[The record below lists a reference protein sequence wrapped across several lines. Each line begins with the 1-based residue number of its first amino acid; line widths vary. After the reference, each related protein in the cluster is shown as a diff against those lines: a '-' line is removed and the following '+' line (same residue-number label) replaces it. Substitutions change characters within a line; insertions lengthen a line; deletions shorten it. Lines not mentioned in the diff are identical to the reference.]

1 MLIHWGAVCLKSSK
15 KRTSPVHVANLF
27 MRTLILTSFEV
38 NLTQTSPCIL
48 IVNSTSEEK
57 TQRSQY
63 HQYMKKNFFSL
74 GYVGAYSNSRTD
86 ALVPHACRRRGKKF
100 LFRGWTT
107 GRLFKHFSDLC
118 TASKSVCVCYPLTFS
133 VCAHLSMWVYQ
144 TYLVH
149 KPMLR
154 QERRQ
159 EQIFGEWNGFL
170 PSLPLQK
177 QSK

>member
-1 MLIHWGAVCLKSSK
+1 MFTLLIFLWESWYSQASRSIWLKPAPASWLWTPPQRK
-15 KRTSPVHVANLF
+15 K
-27 MRTLILTSFEV
+27 
-38 NLTQTSPCIL
+38 
-48 IVNSTSEEK
+48 K
-57 TQRSQY
+57 QRSQY
-63 HQYMKKNFFSL
+63 HQYMKKKFFSL
-74 GYVGAYSNSRTD
+74 GDVGAYSNSRND
-86 ALVPHACRRRGKKF
+86 ALVPHACRQRGKKF

-107 GRLFKHFSDLC
+107 GRLFKYFSDLC
-118 TASKSVCVCYPLTFS
+118 TASKSVCVSYPLTFS
-133 VCAHLSMWVYQ
+133 VCTHLSMWVYQ

-154 QERRQ
+154 SERRR

>member
-1 MLIHWGAVCLKSSK
+1 MFTLLIFLWESWYSQASRSIWLKPVPASWLWTPPQRK
-15 KRTSPVHVANLF
+15 K
-27 MRTLILTSFEV
+27 
-38 NLTQTSPCIL
+38 
-48 IVNSTSEEK
+48 K
-57 TQRSQY
+57 QRSQY
-63 HQYMKKNFFSL
+63 HQYMKKNFL
-74 GYVGAYSNSRTD
+74 AGEVGAYSNSRND
-86 ALVPHACRRRGKKF
+86 ALVPHACRQRGKKNVF
-100 LFRGWTT
+100 FRGWTT

-118 TASKSVCVCYPLTFS
+118 TASKSVCVSYPLTFS
-133 VCAHLSMWVYQ
+133 VCTHLSMWVYQ

-154 QERRQ
+154 SERRR

>member
-1 MLIHWGAVCLKSSK
+1 MFTLLIFLWEPWYSQASRSIWLKPAPASWLWTPPQRK
-15 KRTSPVHVANLF
+15 KRSEVSITNIWKKIFFPWATWEPTPIQGMTHWFHRHVDG
-27 MRTLILTSFEV
+27 
-38 NLTQTSPCIL
+38 
-48 IVNSTSEEK
+48 EE
-57 TQRSQY
+57 
-63 HQYMKKNFFSL
+63 
-74 GYVGAYSNSRTD
+74 
-86 ALVPHACRRRGKKF
+86 KKF

-118 TASKSVCVCYPLTFS
+118 TASKSVCVSYPLTFS
-133 VCAHLSMWVYQ
+133 VCTHLSMWVYQ

-154 QERRQ
+154 SERRR

>member
-1 MLIHWGAVCLKSSK
+1 MFTLLIFLWESWYSQASRSIWLKPAPASWLWTPPQRK
-15 KRTSPVHVANLF
+15 KRS
-27 MRTLILTSFEV
+27 EV
-38 NLTQTSPCIL
+38 SITN
-48 IVNSTSEEK
+48 VW
-57 TQRSQY
+57 
-63 HQYMKKNFFSL
+63 KKFFSL
-74 GYVGAYSNSRTD
+74 GDVGAYSNSRNDT
-86 ALVPHACRRRGKKF
+86 LVPHACRRRGKKF

-118 TASKSVCVCYPLTFS
+118 TASKSVCVSYPLTFS
-133 VCAHLSMWVYQ
+133 VCTHLSMWVYQ

-154 QERRQ
+154 SERRR

>member
-1 MLIHWGAVCLKSSK
+1 MFTLLIFLWEPWYSQASRSIWLKPAPASWLWTPPQRK
-15 KRTSPVHVANLF
+15 KRS
-27 MRTLILTSFEV
+27 EV
-38 NLTQTSPCIL
+38 SITNIW
-48 IVNSTSEEK
+48 
-57 TQRSQY
+57 
-63 HQYMKKNFFSL
+63 KKIFFPWATW
-74 GYVGAYSNSRTD
+74 GAYSNSRDD
-86 ALVPHACRRRGKKF
+86 ALVPQACRRRGKKF

-118 TASKSVCVCYPLTFS
+118 TASKSVCVSYPLTFS
-133 VCAHLSMWVYQ
+133 VCTHLSMWVYQ

-154 QERRQ
+154 SERRR